1 MRAFHPEETPAASY
15 CRDQRTIEPSP
26 GTPPRVPAAPDLERS
41 PGGQDVTELTHD
53 LPALLTEWLPQ
64 QRWFAAKGRPVASV
78 TVRAATPL
86 LTDKEPLLDLLIV
99 AVAFADGSPEQLY
112 QLLVGRRDQPRSDLQ
127 YAEIGRL
134 GEHVAFDALW
144 DTEVTDWLLNAVRD
158 GLRVGDVSFV
168 PEPGAELATGHVG
181 RVMGVE
187 QSNTSV
193 SWGEKTILKLFRQI
207 APGLN
212 PDLELHRALR
222 SVDSNEV
229 AALQGAIEGELD
241 GEPITLAM
249 VQDFAANSADGW
261 KMALA
266 SVRDLLAEADL
277 RADEVG
283 GDFAGEASRL
293 GETVAVV
300 HDELRRALGTSERDP
315 ADLAANWHRRL
326 VTIAAQVPVLDE
338 YVEAI
343 SAAYNAVA
351 EMGELVVTQRVHGDL
366 HLGQTLRTPT
376 GWLVIDFEGEPSA
389 SHAERVLPDSPV
401 RDVVGMLF
409 SFNYAA
415 FHQLLRWDPA
425 APTELS
431 DDPQLVWRANEWCER
446 NRSAFCD
453 GYTLRSGVDPRE
465 HSALLRAFEL
475 DKAVYQVL
483 YETRSRPTWVGIPL
497 AAIRRLTAEAEAR

>member
-1 MRAFHPEETPAASY
+1 
-15 CRDQRTIEPSP
+15 
-26 GTPPRVPAAPDLERS
+26 
-41 PGGQDVTELTHD
+41 
-53 LPALLTEWLPQ
+53 
-64 QRWFAAKGRPVASV
+64 
-78 TVRAATPL
+78 
-86 LTDKEPLLDLLIV
+86 
-99 AVAFADGSPEQLY
+99 
-112 QLLVGRRDQPRSDLQ
+112 
-127 YAEIGRL
+127 
-134 GEHVAFDALW
+134 
-144 DTEVTDWLLNAVRD
+144 
-158 GLRVGDVSFV
+158 
-168 PEPGAELATGHVG
+168 
-181 RVMGVE
+181 MGVE

-222 SVDSNEV
+222 SVGSDEV
-229 AALQGAIEGELD
+229 AALQGAIEGRLD

-261 KMALA
+261 QMALA

-300 HDELRRALGTSERDP
+300 HDELRRALGGGERDP

-326 VTIAAQVPVLDE
+326 VTIAAQVPLLDE
-338 YVEAI
+338 YVDAI
-343 SAAYNAVA
+343 GAAYDAVTA
-351 EMGELVVTQRVHGDL
+351 AGTPVATQRVHGDL

-389 SHAERVLPDSPV
+389 SHAERVLPDSPM

-415 FHQLLRWDPA
+415 FHQLLQWDPA
-425 APTELS
+425 APLELS
-431 DDPQLVWRANEWCER
+431 QDQQLIWRANEWCDR

-453 GYTLRSGVDPRE
+453 GYTTRSGVDPRE
-465 HSALLRAFEL
+465 FGTLLRAFEL

-497 AAIRRLTAEAEAR
+497 AAIRRLTAEAGSDVSRG